1 MEVSHN
7 VVAMAAIEQNIV
19 GSFQTYQVIF
29 QLDMLIY
36 TQTITEKCQ
45 NLLQYVYF
53 CTYEGH
59 LYDPIVFAIK
69 TAYKITKLKSY
80 LKKKY
85 MKSLFQQYFNPK
97 LSKYRILAIFGKMG
111 FDELVLNRLKSFT
124 FSAVDNV
131 KGIERL
137 QTNMKTESSFTFM
150 LSNTDR
156 ITTNN
161 RGHGILI
168 E

>member
-1 MEVSHN
+1 
-7 VVAMAAIEQNIV
+7 
-19 GSFQTYQVIF
+19 
-29 QLDMLIY
+29 
-36 TQTITEKCQ
+36 
-45 NLLQYVYF
+45 
-53 CTYEGH
+53 
-59 LYDPIVFAIK
+59 
-69 TAYKITKLKSY
+69 
-80 LKKKY
+80 

-97 LSKYRILAIFGKMG
+97 LSKYRLLAIFGKMG